1 MNKKESAIELEI
13 IREEQKIIQDYF
25 EDHFDYEKDVIGEY
39 EFNTLEKM
47 IFTTCQKT
55 LSLKGFSNKFWG
67 IVVKYDL
74 QSLYMKA
81 WRYKINEE

>member
-1 MNKKESAIELEI
+1 MDKKESAIELEI
-13 IREEQKIIQDYF
+13 IRGEQKIIHDYF
-25 EDHFDYEKDVIGEY
+25 EEHFDYEKDEIGEY
-39 EFNTLEKM
+39 EFHTLEKM

-67 IVVKYDL
+67 LVVKYDL

>member
-13 IREEQKIIQDYF
+13 IRGEQKIIHDYF
-25 EDHFDYEKDVIGEY
+25 EEHFDYEKDEIGEY
-39 EFNTLEKM
+39 EFHTLENM

-67 IVVKYDL
+67 LVVKYDL

-81 WRYKINEE
+81 WSHKINKE